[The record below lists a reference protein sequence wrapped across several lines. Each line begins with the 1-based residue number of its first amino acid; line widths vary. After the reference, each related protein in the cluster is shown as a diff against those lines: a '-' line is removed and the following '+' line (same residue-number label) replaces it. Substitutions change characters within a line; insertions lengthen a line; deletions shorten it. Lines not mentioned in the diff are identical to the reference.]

1 MKTAGRLVA
10 VACALVVWTAIS
22 ADDEGGRKPNLIYNG
37 GFERLNDG
45 APDGWFG
52 REMGVSPEAAYDG
65 QYGLVLRPGA
75 SAAALGVASVPT
87 LKYDISGWVRSGGQA
102 RCGIRG
108 DFFAP
113 DGRLVESIPVAL
125 DDDACDGWHFS
136 QQRVEVP
143 IGAGCLVLTVYNDGD
158 TNVFV
163 DDLACYEVYQARLQK
178 TSSPPSIDGIL
189 DDACWED
196 ASVGDEPWITT
207 RGTVAKQQ
215 TTVFA
220 CYDDDHLYVAFRL
233 FTRDPDRLKTEEAR
247 DDFYVWRDD
256 SAEVFIDPNHDHA
269 TYCEL
274 EVNANNVEYDA
285 WALDKDWECIWEHA
299 VGRESGAWT
308 CEMAIDL
315 ASFEY
320 RDSRG
325 RPTGRMMLPRPD
337 VWGINFS
344 RNDYI
349 TSESSSWPN
358 TGDDFHN
365 APAYGH
371 LLGFFPLRGAAYS
384 AEADHRIRLLRVALA
399 GWGLALR
406 GPEALADESAVDHE
420 SNGAGPLRLLAG
432 LSAELDGVEDCVT
445 AASEYDDWLHI
456 GRQLDELGAGFAV
469 LGELVQP
476 ALARDSWGKRIGQPV
491 AIGLSLSPE
500 PVLEDGPPAV
510 WRLDDGL
517 CVAMGKGD
525 VSGFGIGL
533 DAYADTRG
541 VRVSVDVPGLC
552 EETAAV
558 VSAPNLDEH
567 ESEQWPRTGLDLPAG
582 SRALLWAPLHSEDT
596 ASAGVYPGTVT
607 VSAEGHPTLVQGF
620 SVQVLDISVPRSG
633 ALGLSVLQPA
643 FAARDITSELAGFGV
658 IDGSAAV
665 GSVPAPADGR
675 RYEADEVARI
685 ASELRTQWDRSAAAR
700 PEMRR
705 YVLGLVDTATV
716 EPQALSRLY
725 KALHRAVRGMRIMQ
739 IVTEPTA
746 EAMRPLGRWVDI
758 WAAPGD
764 GWAGLRKLVDDDD
777 ECWLYYELPG
787 GVFARGLGDARVQ
800 PWLARY
806 LGADGIVWGT
816 SPEPGGTGE
825 GIENMSL
832 PVFEM
837 CCRMVAI
844 GHRDCDYFY
853 HLQETLIREK
863 LRAKAGH
870 HWRLTAEARMAARLY
885 PTAIVSPEWYT
896 TDYMSLLAQRER
908 CQSVVWRAQRHLLPL
923 ETE

>member
-1 MKTAGRLVA
+1 MKTAGRLAA
-10 VACALVVWTAIS
+10 VACALVVWTATT
-22 ADDEGGRKPNLIYNG
+22 AGDEGGRKPNLIYNG
-37 GFERLNDG
+37 SFERLSEG

-52 REMGVSPEAAYDG
+52 QGGYSSAEAAVSG
-65 QYGLVLRPGA
+65 QYGLVLKPGA
-75 SAAALGVASVPT
+75 TAAALGVASVTT
-87 LKYDISGWVRSGGQA
+87 LKYDISGWVRAEGNT
-102 RCGIRG
+102 RCGIRA
-108 DFFAP
+108 DFFAR
-113 DGRLVESIPVAL
+113 DGRLVGSSPVAL
-125 DDDACDGWHFS
+125 DDTVAGW
-136 QQRVEVP
+136 QCARQRVEVP
-143 IGAGCLVLTVYNDGD
+143 LGAGCLVVTAYNDGE

-163 DDLACYEVYQARLQK
+163 DDLACHEVYQARLNN
-178 TSSPPSIDGIL
+178 TSSPPSIDGCL
-189 DDACWED
+189 EDECWAG
-196 ASVGDEPWITT
+196 ASVGDEPWVTID
-207 RGTVAKQQ
+207 GSVAKQQ
-215 TTVFA
+215 TAVFA
-220 CYDDDHLYVAFRL
+220 CYDNDHLYVAFRL
-233 FTRDPDRLKTEEAR
+233 FTSDPDGLKADETR

-256 SAEVFIDPNHDHA
+256 SAEVFIDPHHDHA

-299 VGRESGAWT
+299 VGREPGAWT

-320 RDSRG
+320 SDAGG
-325 RPTGRMMLPRPD
+325 RPTGRMRLPRPD

-349 TSESSSWPN
+349 SDESSSWPN
-358 TGDDFHN
+358 TGNDFHN

-371 LLGFFPLRGAAYS
+371 LLSFEPLRSPAYS
-384 AEADHRIRLLRVALA
+384 AEAEHRIRALRVALA

-406 GPEALADESAVDHE
+406 GPEALADESPADRDG
-420 SNGAGPLRLLAG
+420 NGAGPLRLLEG
-432 LSAELDGVEDCVT
+432 LSAELDAVEDSVT
-445 AASEYDDWLHI
+445 AASEYDDWMQV
-456 GRQLDELGAGFAV
+456 GRQLDELGGGFAV

-476 ALARDSWGKRIGQPV
+476 ALARVAWEKRVGQPV
-491 AIGLSLSPE
+491 GIGLSLSPE
-500 PVLEDGPPAV
+500 PVLEDGPPAI

-517 CVAMGKGD
+517 CVTMGRGD
-525 VSGFGIGL
+525 VSGFGMSL
-533 DAYADTRG
+533 DAYADMRG
-541 VRVSVDVPGLC
+541 VRVTVDVPGLC
-552 EETAAV
+552 EESAAV
-558 VSAPNLDEH
+558 VSAPDLAEH
-567 ESEQWPRTGLDLPAG
+567 ESEQWPHTGLDLPAG

-607 VSAEGHPTLVQGF
+607 VAAEGHPTLVQGF
-620 SVQVLDISVPRSG
+620 SVEVLDISVPRSG
-633 ALGLSVLQPA
+633 ALGLSALQPA

-658 IDGSAAV
+658 VDGSAAV

-675 RYEADEVARI
+675 RYTAEEVTQITSDVR
-685 ASELRTQWDRSAAAR
+685 RQWDRSKAAR

-705 YVLGLVDTATV
+705 YVLGLVDTAGV
-716 EPQALSRLY
+716 EPEALSRLY
-725 KALHRAVRGMRIMQ
+725 RALHRAIRGMRIMQ
-739 IVTEPTA
+739 IVAEPTA
-746 EAMRPLGRWVDI
+746 EAMRPIHRWVDI

-764 GWAGLRKLVDDDD
+764 AWAGLRKLADSED

-787 GVFARGLGDARVQ
+787 GVFARGLGEARVQ
-800 PWLARY
+800 PWLARH

-816 SPEPGGTGE
+816 SPEPGGNGE
-825 GIENMSL
+825 GVERMSL

-853 HLQETLIREK
+853 HLQETLIKEE

-885 PTAIVSPEWYT
+885 PTAIISHEWYT

-908 CQSVVWRAQRHLLPL
+908 SQRVVWRAQRHLLPL